1 VAFYAP
7 EAHNQ
12 TNTGRTRQA
21 ANQQRGRDQDDDEP
35 PTPNSTPAGPQD
47 HYTEGE
53 QQGDNIQ
60 QQLQR
65 ELDMLRQ
72 AVATP
77 SVPAGADAQYNQL
90 HAQARR
96 IISLL
101 TTMARQVSEQET
113 RTRMTNLIEAIGDSL
128 IAANSNNAAIVA
140 FADANQRLLTATV
153 SLAESANAIAGRA
166 V

>member
-1 VAFYAP
+1 VASYAS
-7 EAHNQ
+7 EAHYH
-12 TNTGRTRQA
+12 TNTSRTRQA
-21 ANQQRGRDQDDDEP
+21 ANQQRRRDDDEP
-35 PTPNSTPAGPQD
+35 PTPNSTPAGLQG
-47 HYTEGE
+47 HYTEDE
-53 QQGDNIQ
+53 QQDDNIQ

-72 AVATP
+72 AVAAP
-77 SVPAGADAQYNQL
+77 SVPAGADAQYSQL
-90 HAQARR
+90 HGQAQR

-101 TTMARQVSEQET
+101 TTMTRQVGEQET

-128 IAANSNNAAIVA
+128 VAANSNNAAIVA

-153 SLAESANAIAGRA
+153 SLAESANAIARRA